1 MISRTID
8 LTDQITNGTNYAIAD
23 IGEWESLTIQAVGV
37 SGTMTIA
44 GTNDSGEVTGS
55 TNGGSRDA
63 ANFTAVQAVNL
74 TTGATATAVTGTNLF
89 RITPVCFKYLR
100 LGDGSS
106 ATATKLLVH
115 CTKPY

>member
-8 LTDQITNGTNYAIAD
+8 VTDQINGGTNYAIQD
-23 IGEWESLTIQAVGV
+23 VGEWESLTIQAIGIA
-37 SGTMTIA
+37 GTMTIA
-44 GTNDSGEVTGS
+44 ASNNAGEVTGS
-55 TNGGSRDA
+55 TNGGPRDA
-63 ANFTAVQAVNL
+63 ADFNAIQAVNL

-89 RITPVCFKYLR
+89 RISPICFKYLR

-106 ATATKLLVH
+106 AAATKLLIH